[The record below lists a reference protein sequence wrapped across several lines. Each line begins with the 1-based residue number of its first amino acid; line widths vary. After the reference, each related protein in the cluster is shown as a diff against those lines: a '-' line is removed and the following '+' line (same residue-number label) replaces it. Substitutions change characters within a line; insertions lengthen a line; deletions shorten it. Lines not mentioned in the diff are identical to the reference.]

1 VFRHKKTHTQFETV
15 PHRLKK
21 SYTFD
26 CTENTVEMNCLEKGI
41 WLHPT
46 NFHREEGYI
55 LHPAW
60 QPTTIQSNRPENG
73 ITVKV

>member
-1 VFRHKKTHTQFETV
+1 MFETV
-15 PHRLKK
+15 PYRLKN
-21 SYTFD
+21 YTFD
-26 CTENTVEMNCLEKGI
+26 CIKNTMEINFLTTGI

-60 QPTTIQSNRPENG
+60 QPTTILSHRPKNG
-73 ITVKV
+73 ITVKVQALVENLSN

>member
-1 VFRHKKTHTQFETV
+1 M
-15 PHRLKK
+15 
-21 SYTFD
+21 
-26 CTENTVEMNCLEKGI
+26 EMNCLTTGI

-60 QPTTIQSNRPENG
+60 EPTTIQSHRPENG
-73 ITVKV
+73 ITVKVQALEENLSNS